1 MPVHRHIATG
11 FAALAAACFVA
22 PVVAGNVDLPVQVGG
37 GYSVPIASLK
47 EVKFRATVR
56 QQFDFSCGS
65 AALSTLLT
73 HHYNMPLSEEVIFAE
88 MFANGDQAKIRQEGF
103 SLLDIKLFLE
113 HRGFL
118 ADGFEAP
125 LEKLAEA
132 RIPAIVLLKEN
143 GYSHFVIV
151 KGFRD
156 GRVLIGDPAGGT
168 RVMAR
173 AAFDALWVNQIL
185 FVISNRTDIALFNA
199 ASDWSS
205 APRAP
210 MGDSINRD
218 GVAAS
223 LLLKHGPSDF

>member
-1 MPVHRHIATG
+1 MRPTI
-11 FAALAAACFVA
+11 ALAAGALLCGGA
-22 PVVAGNVDLPVQVGG
+22 AIAGTVDLPVQVSGG
-37 GYSVPIASLK
+37 FSVPIASLK

-73 HHYNMPLSEEVIFAE
+73 YHYGLPLSEEVVFAE

-103 SLLDIKLFLE
+103 SLLDIKMFLE
-113 HRGFL
+113 KHGFV

-151 KGFRD
+151 KGLRD
-156 GRVLIGDPAGGT
+156 GRVLVGDPAGGT
-168 RVMAR
+168 RVMTR
-173 AAFDALWVNQIL
+173 SAFDGRWVNQIL
-185 FVISNRTDIALFNA
+185 FVISNRTDIALFNSA
-199 ASDWSS
+199 ADWSA

-210 MGDSINRD
+210 IGDGINRD
-218 GVAAS
+218 GVAAT